1 MAVKKNATIVSFIDA
16 QAGFPVV
23 VGGAKGRP
31 ASGSAAD
38 LAEPVE
44 ELGDIRPGLH
54 RPGHFAAPLAR
65 RSADSRRKLSESEP
79 WGDRQ

>member
-1 MAVKKNATIVSFIDA
+1 MAVQEDATIVSFIDA

-44 ELGDIRPGLH
+44 EFVDISPGSH
-54 RPGHFAAPLAR
+54 RPDHCDHLPGGYLKR
-65 RSADSRRKLSESEP
+65 RLE
-79 WGDRQ
+79 